1 MSEPESELRITVEEL
16 DGVTIR
22 VAGEID
28 YATSGSL
35 RAAVDGALAKAD
47 GGSVVF
53 DLGEV
58 GFMDSSG
65 LAVLIEAENRGAS
78 VRVREASPAVALT
91 IRATGLQ
98 HLLRPER

>member
-1 MSEPESELRITVEEL
+1 MSEPASELTITVEEV

-28 YATSGSL
+28 YETSGSL
-35 RAAVDGALAKAD
+35 RAAVEAAYAAAAGR
-47 GGSVVF
+47 SMVF

-65 LAVLIEAENRGAS
+65 LAVLIEAENRGAA

-98 HLLRPER
+98 HLLGPER

>member
-1 MSEPESELRITVEEL
+1 MSEPTSELRITVEEL

-22 VAGEID
+22 VVGEID
-28 YATSGSL
+28 YETSGSL
-35 RAAVDGALAKAD
+35 RDAVDGALATAD

-65 LAVLIEAENRGAS
+65 LAVLIEVENRGAS
-78 VRVREASPAVALT
+78 VRVRDASPAVALT

-98 HLLRPER
+98 HLLAER

>member
-1 MSEPESELRITVEEL
+1 MSEPASGLRITVEEL

-28 YATSGSL
+28 YETSGSL
-35 RAAVDGALAKAD
+35 KAAVEEALAKAD
-47 GGSVVF
+47 GDSVVF

-98 HLLRPER
+98 HLLRPDQ

>member
-1 MSEPESELRITVEEL
+1 MSESASELRITVEDL

-22 VAGEID
+22 VVGEID
-28 YATSGSL
+28 YETSGSL
-35 RAAVDGALAKAD
+35 RTAVDGALANSG

-65 LAVLIEAENRGAS
+65 LAVLIETENRGAS
-78 VRVREASPAVALT
+78 VRVRDASPAVALT

-98 HLLRPER
+98 HLLAER

>member
-1 MSEPESELRITVEEL
+1 MSDPVSELRITVEEL

-22 VAGEID
+22 VVGEID
-28 YATSGSL
+28 YETSGSL
-35 RAAVDGALAKAD
+35 RDAVVGALATAR
-47 GGSVVF
+47 GESVVF

-65 LAVLIEAENRGAS
+65 LAVLIEAENRGAT

-98 HLLRPER
+98 HLLGPER